1 LLLYPRGAIQTRHMV
16 RSMTGYGRG
25 EVMMNGLRLT
35 AEVRS
40 VNHRFCELSVRLP
53 RALSAFEAEARKL
66 VTERISRGK
75 LSLAVTWGGEGEHQ
89 AEPTATLRL
98 DAHAADRYMELLG
111 ELKKKYGLV
120 GDIDLKSFATLPNIF
135 IWEEPA
141 SDAETYV
148 SLLRDVVTKAADDI
162 IRMKELEGEALR
174 SDLETRVDSIRKRVA
189 QIRER
194 APDRLKDARTRLR
207 ERVNLL
213 LEDGEIPEERVAQEV
228 AILSDRLDCTE
239 ECVRLEAHCGHFRK
253 LLEEENAP
261 GRKLNFLLQ
270 EMNREAN
277 TIGSKSSDVPIV
289 EQVVEVKEEIE
300 RIREQIQNI
309 K

>member
-1 LLLYPRGAIQTRHMV
+1 
-16 RSMTGYGRG
+16 MTGYGRG
-25 EVMMNGLRLT
+25 EVLMNGLRLT

-75 LSLAVTWGGEGEHQ
+75 ISLAVTWGGEGEQQ
-89 AEPTATLRL
+89 AEPTGTLRL

-111 ELKKKYGLV
+111 ELKSKYGLV
-120 GDIDLKSFATLPNIF
+120 GDIDLKSFAALPNLF

-141 SDAETYV
+141 SDADHYV

-174 SDLETRVDSIRKRVA
+174 SDLETRVESIRNRVA

-194 APDRLKDARTRLR
+194 APDRLREARTRLR

-213 LEDGEIPEERVAQEV
+213 LEEGELPEERVAQEV

-253 LLEEENAP
+253 LLEEESAP

-270 EMNREAN
+270 EMNREIN

-289 EQVVEVKEEIE
+289 EQVVEVKEELE
-300 RIREQIQNI
+300 RIREQVQNI
-309 K
+309 E